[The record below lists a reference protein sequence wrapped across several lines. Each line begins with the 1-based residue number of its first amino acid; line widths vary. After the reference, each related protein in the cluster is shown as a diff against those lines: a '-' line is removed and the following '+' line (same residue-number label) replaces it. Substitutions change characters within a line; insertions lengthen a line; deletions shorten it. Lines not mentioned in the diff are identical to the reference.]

1 MGWIRKKFG
10 GLAGLVFLDGKLTL
24 YKREPSLT
32 EKTLIIVPF
41 RLAVNTRLPQSE
53 CGESAQTR
61 MFLKYLLISGYSAIS
76 L

>member
-1 MGWIRKKFG
+1 M
-10 GLAGLVFLDGKLTL
+10 VFLDGKLTL

-61 MFLKYLLISGYSAIS
+61 MFLKCLQTCHRETTAAQLSHCYVL
-76 L
+76 